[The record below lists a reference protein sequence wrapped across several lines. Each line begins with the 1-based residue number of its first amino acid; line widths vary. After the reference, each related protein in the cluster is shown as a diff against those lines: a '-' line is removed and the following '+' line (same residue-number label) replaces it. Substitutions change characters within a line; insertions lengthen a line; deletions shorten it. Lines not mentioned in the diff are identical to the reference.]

1 MIQSNG
7 CNYCEV
13 PAGHGYHFLKSWSIT
28 EAQITKVWIGGV
40 GWPGESGLVVHK
52 VPKKDWR
59 VSDISSGK
67 LLYISKT

>member
-28 EAQITKVWIGGV
+28 EAQITKVWMGGV
-40 GWPGESGLVVHK
+40 GWPGERPGGSQSAKKGLE
-52 VPKKDWR
+52 
-59 VSDISSGK
+59 SE
-67 LLYISKT
+67 